1 MIRMTPNRRLMLDEL
16 QRRNYAPRT
25 VQTYL
30 RILQNFARHFRRA
43 PDRLGADQI
52 RQYQVH
58 LFRDRGLSARTV
70 SQYVAA
76 LRFFFVKTL
85 KRTYLLEHTPMP
97 RQDQRLP
104 VVLSRGEVVRL
115 IEGCRTLMQ
124 RAMLM
129 TLYGTGMRRGE
140 LVCLKVADID
150 SARMV
155 INVRGG
161 KRRRDR
167 AVPLSPRLLE
177 TLRAYARWMK
187 PKTYLFP
194 GMKRRRRVD
203 EPISTKMVWRACREA
218 SERGGLRKRVSPHSL
233 RHSYA
238 THLLEDGT
246 DLYTIQ
252 LLLGHADLKH
262 TTLYLHLSSR
272 HLQAI
277 KNPLDQIPLSDSIRV
292 GMQ

>member
-16 QRRNYAPRT
+16 QRRNYAPTT

-30 RILQNFARHFRRA
+30 KILQNFSRYFRRA
-43 PDRLGADQI
+43 PDRLGADEI

-58 LFRDRGLSARTV
+58 LFRDLGLSAPTV
-70 SQYVAA
+70 RQHVAA

-85 KRTYLLEHTPMP
+85 KRAYLLEHTPMP
-97 RQDQRLP
+97 KEPRRLP
-104 VVLSRGEVVRL
+104 EILSREETARL
-115 IEGCRTLMQ
+115 IDGARRPVE

-140 LVCLKVADID
+140 LVRLKVEDID
-150 SARMV
+150 SARMM
-155 INVRGG
+155 IHIRNG
-161 KRRRDR
+161 KGRRDR
-167 AVPLSPRLLE
+167 MVPLSPRLLE
-177 TLRAYARWMK
+177 ALREYARGVK
-187 PKTYLFP
+187 LGKYLFP
-194 GMKRRRRVD
+194 GMQRRCRVD
-203 EPISTKMVWRACREA
+203 RPISTKMVWRACREA
-218 SERGGLRKRVSPHSL
+218 SARAGIRKPISPHSL

-272 HLQAI
+272 HLHAV
-277 KNPLDQIPLSDSIRV
+277 KNPLDQIPLARSRER
-292 GMQ
+292 

>member
-1 MIRMTPNRRLMLDEL
+1 M
-16 QRRNYAPRT
+16 
-25 VQTYL
+25 
-30 RILQNFARHFRRA
+30 
-43 PDRLGADQI
+43 
-52 RQYQVH
+52 
-58 LFRDRGLSARTV
+58 
-70 SQYVAA
+70 AA

-97 RQDQRLP
+97 RQDRRLP